1 MSKHYKQQFYKNDN
15 EIIYTLLIFATIY
28 ANAQTNPL
36 RLNPNIVLPR
46 TTLKAKLNNFA

>member
-1 MSKHYKQQFYKNDN
+1 MTMKF
-15 EIIYTLLIFATIY
+15 IYTLAVIFATIY

-46 TTLKAKLNNFA
+46 TTLKAKLNN